1 MAAAGTEGR
10 QAIRTF
16 AEHEHEDLAAGI
28 CRIHELGE
36 ELAAMSVDQRAAGI
50 HKVLHWV
57 EADLKP
63 HIAWEEHWLFPL
75 IDRRTHTS
83 WATRYA
89 RFDHHQ
95 IVAQA
100 ERLSAHS
107 ASGSHFPSRDAVMLI
122 ADLSAL
128 ETLLRATVEREER
141 FLLPLL
147 ESEAE
152 RWEPDWRD

>member
-1 MAAAGTEGR
+1 MAGVSTDER

-16 AEHEHEDLAAGI
+16 AKHEHEELAAGI
-28 CRIHELGE
+28 GRIHELGE
-36 ELAAMSVDQRAAGI
+36 ALATMPVDQRSAGI

-95 IVAQA
+95 ILAQA
-100 ERLSAHS
+100 ERLYAHS

-128 ETLLRATVEREER
+128 ETLVRVTVEREER

-147 ESEAE
+147 ESDAE
-152 RWEPDWRD
+152 GWEPEWRD